1 MARLRELVVDSG
13 NPPRLARFWAEVL
26 DGFELRP
33 YDEAEIA
40 RLAERGLD
48 PETDP
53 SVAVDGPGLTLW
65 FQKQDN
71 PKNGRNRLHLDVDT
85 PARAVEVA
93 RLTGLGATVREERDD
108 FTVMLDPEGNEFCV
122 QDRQR
127 RRRAGDDHTEL
138 PLTASVAGIAAVA
151 LALLVPVIGGWQT
164 PGFSHSAQYISELG
178 AFGSPHGK
186 LVSLGGFL
194 PVGVLVAA
202 FIGFGWRALA
212 RSPGS
217 AIGCLLF
224 LGVAAG
230 YLLAAFAPCD
240 PGCPAEGSARQ
251 GLHNLGGLLQYLG
264 GGAGLLLIGAALA
277 RRYPLRQLG
286 MTTILLGLF
295 VLGVFYWMGSNP
307 EGAFRGAWQRVTEA
321 ALFGWIAIVSVGRLR
336 PDQEP
341 EPSASPDAADSPPAS
356 DS

>member
-1 MARLRELVVDSG
+1 MARLREIVIDSA
-13 NPPRLARFWAEVL
+13 NPPRLARFWAQVL

-33 YDEAEIA
+33 YDETEIA
-40 RLAERGLD
+40 RLAAQGLD

-53 SVAVDGPGLTLW
+53 SVAVDGPGVTLW
-65 FQKQDN
+65 FQRRDN
-71 PKNGRNRLHLDVDT
+71 PKTGRNRVHLDVDT
-85 PARAVEVA
+85 PARALEVA
-93 RLTGLGATVREERDD
+93 RLTGLGATVRDEHDG
-108 FTVMLDPEGNEFCV
+108 FTVMLDPEGNEFCI

-127 RRRAGDDHTEL
+127 RRRRDDDHVPL
-138 PLTASVAGIAAVA
+138 PAAASVAGLAAVA
-151 LALLVPVIGGWQT
+151 LALLVPVVGGWQT
-164 PGFSHSAQYISELG
+164 PGFSHTAQYISELG
-178 AFGSPHGK
+178 AIGAPHGR

-194 PVGVLVAA
+194 TIGLLVAA
-202 FIGFGWRALA
+202 FIGLGWRALA

-217 AIGCLLF
+217 AVGCLLF

-240 PGCPAEGSARQ
+240 AGCPAEGSARQ
-251 GLHNLGGLLQYLG
+251 AAHNLGGLLEYLG
-264 GGAGLLLIGAALA
+264 GGAGMLLIGAALA
-277 RRYPLRQLG
+277 RRHPLRQLG
-286 MTTILLGLF
+286 MTTILLGLL

-307 EGAFRGAWQRVTEA
+307 DGAFRGAWQRVTEA

-341 EPSASPDAADSPPAS
+341 EPSSEPTSPAFVPPS